1 MQVAPAVTTFL
12 FTDIEGSSR
21 LWEQDPERMRPALAR
36 HDALVRTAVE
46 HNRGTVVKMSGD
58 GVHAAFSDPLDA
70 VCASLELQRAL
81 ADSESTNGIAIH
93 VRCGLHA
100 GVTERR
106 DNDFF
111 GTAVN
116 RAARIMSTAHGGQV
130 LLSQAVA
137 VLVDERLPP
146 GVTLRDLGSLRLRD
160 LASPEHVYQLVHPQL
175 RQDFPAL
182 RSLEATPN
190 NLPLQVTSF
199 VGRERELAEVKKL
212 LANSRL
218 LTLLGVGGIGK
229 TRLSL
234 QVAADLMDDYPD
246 GVWFVELA
254 PLTDALLVPQAVA
267 SVLGVKEEAGR
278 PVVEALIKYVKSRRQ
293 LLILDNCEH
302 LLDACAELVK
312 QLLQAG
318 PSLRILASSRE
329 HLRVAGESTY
339 PVPALA
345 APDPYEKFIH
355 TTLTQY
361 EAARLFIDRALAA
374 QPAFEISQQNAI
386 AVAEVCHRLDG
397 IPLAIE
403 LAAARVRALPVG
415 TIASRLS
422 DRLRLL
428 AGGDRTALPRQQTL
442 RALIDWSFDLLGEQE
457 RTLFRRLA
465 VFAGGFTLE
474 AAEAVS
480 AVGDLDN
487 TDVLDVLTRLVEKSL
502 VVMEG
507 ESGRYRLLETVR
519 QYAQERLSESG
530 EEDEVRTQHL
540 QFHVALVERAMPE
553 LVGPEQGAW
562 LSRLDLERENILSAH
577 AWCDR
582 AHGGAETGLRL
593 VYAVKLYWISRGLLG
608 LGYRVT
614 VEALSRAAHE
624 PSSARCRALF
634 GAGQLACFMG
644 RYAEAR
650 RYLEESLTI
659 ARDIG
664 DRRRIAAVLQPLGVA
679 SLAQGDAA
687 TARGYAAEAL
697 EMARELGNKRELATA
712 LNVLA
717 AIHRVE
723 GRLDVAEPLYEN
735 VVALARELGDRESIA
750 IGLLNLAMASIGRGS
765 SDRARELLLEALAIA
780 EEIGSKQ
787 TGQSVLEVSAGLA
800 ALRKEWRYAARFY
813 GAAEA
818 QAEQTGLRR
827 DPADEAFLLP
837 LVANARAALNEV
849 DFAEADAA
857 GRALPYGSAL
867 VEARAW
873 LARGH

>member
-1 MQVAPAVTTFL
+1 MDSCSRHREAHGVQLASAVTTFL

-36 HDALVRTAVE
+36 HDAAVE

-70 VCASLELQRAL
+70 GCASLELQRAL
-81 ADSESTNGIAIH
+81 ADSESTNGIAIR

-182 RSLEATPN
+182 PSLEATPN

-199 VGRERELAEVKKL
+199 VGRERELAEVKKV

-278 PVVEALIKYVKSRRQ
+278 PVVEALLKYVKSRRQ

-318 PSLRILASSRE
+318 PNLRILASSRE
-329 HLRVAGESTY
+329 NLRVAGESTY

-361 EAARLFIDRALAA
+361 EAARLFIDRALAV
-374 QPAFEISQQNAI
+374 QPAFEISQQNAM

-403 LAAARVRALPVG
+403 LAA
-415 TIASRLS
+415 
-422 DRLRLL
+422 
-428 AGGDRTALPRQQTL
+428 
-442 RALIDWSFDLLGEQE
+442 
-457 RTLFRRLA
+457 
-465 VFAGGFTLE
+465 
-474 AAEAVS
+474 
-480 AVGDLDN
+480 
-487 TDVLDVLTRLVEKSL
+487 
-502 VVMEG
+502 
-507 ESGRYRLLETVR
+507 
-519 QYAQERLSESG
+519 
-530 EEDEVRTQHL
+530 
-540 QFHVALVERAMPE
+540 
-553 LVGPEQGAW
+553 
-562 LSRLDLERENILSAH
+562 
-577 AWCDR
+577 
-582 AHGGAETGLRL
+582 
-593 VYAVKLYWISRGLLG
+593 
-608 LGYRVT
+608 
-614 VEALSRAAHE
+614 
-624 PSSARCRALF
+624 
-634 GAGQLACFMG
+634 
-644 RYAEAR
+644 
-650 RYLEESLTI
+650 
-659 ARDIG
+659 
-664 DRRRIAAVLQPLGVA
+664 
-679 SLAQGDAA
+679 
-687 TARGYAAEAL
+687 
-697 EMARELGNKRELATA
+697 
-712 LNVLA
+712 
-717 AIHRVE
+717 
-723 GRLDVAEPLYEN
+723 
-735 VVALARELGDRESIA
+735 
-750 IGLLNLAMASIGRGS
+750 
-765 SDRARELLLEALAIA
+765 
-780 EEIGSKQ
+780 
-787 TGQSVLEVSAGLA
+787 
-800 ALRKEWRYAARFY
+800 
-813 GAAEA
+813 
-818 QAEQTGLRR
+818 
-827 DPADEAFLLP
+827 
-837 LVANARAALNEV
+837 
-849 DFAEADAA
+849 
-857 GRALPYGSAL
+857 
-867 VEARAW
+867 
-873 LARGH
+873 

>member
-1 MQVAPAVTTFL
+1 
-12 FTDIEGSSR
+12 
-21 LWEQDPERMRPALAR
+21 
-36 HDALVRTAVE
+36 
-46 HNRGTVVKMSGD
+46 
-58 GVHAAFSDPLDA
+58 
-70 VCASLELQRAL
+70 
-81 ADSESTNGIAIH
+81 
-93 VRCGLHA
+93 
-100 GVTERR
+100 
-106 DNDFF
+106 
-111 GTAVN
+111 
-116 RAARIMSTAHGGQV
+116 
-130 LLSQAVA
+130 
-137 VLVDERLPP
+137 
-146 GVTLRDLGSLRLRD
+146 
-160 LASPEHVYQLVHPQL
+160 
-175 RQDFPAL
+175 AL

-374 QPAFEISQQNAI
+374 RPAFEISQQNAI
-386 AVAEVCHRLDG
+386 AVAEGCHRLDG

-480 AVGDLDN
+480 AVGDLAN
-487 TDVLDVLTRLVEKSL
+487 SDVLDVLTHLVEKSL

-540 QFHVALVERAMPE
+540 QFHVALVESAMPE

-582 AHGGAETGLRL
+582 AYGGAETGLRL

-608 LGYRVT
+608 LRYRVT

-679 SLAQGDAA
+679 SLAQGDPA

-750 IGLLNLAMASIGRGS
+750 IGLLNLAMASIGRAA
-765 SDRARELLLEALAIA
+765 SDRA
-780 EEIGSKQ
+780 
-787 TGQSVLEVSAGLA
+787 
-800 ALRKEWRYAARFY
+800 
-813 GAAEA
+813 
-818 QAEQTGLRR
+818 
-827 DPADEAFLLP
+827 
-837 LVANARAALNEV
+837 
-849 DFAEADAA
+849 
-857 GRALPYGSAL
+857 
-867 VEARAW
+867 
-873 LARGH
+873 

>member
-1 MQVAPAVTTFL
+1 LKP
-12 FTDIEGSSR
+12 
-21 LWEQDPERMRPALAR
+21 
-36 HDALVRTAVE
+36 
-46 HNRGTVVKMSGD
+46 
-58 GVHAAFSDPLDA
+58 
-70 VCASLELQRAL
+70 
-81 ADSESTNGIAIH
+81 
-93 VRCGLHA
+93 
-100 GVTERR
+100 
-106 DNDFF
+106 
-111 GTAVN
+111 
-116 RAARIMSTAHGGQV
+116 
-130 LLSQAVA
+130 
-137 VLVDERLPP
+137 
-146 GVTLRDLGSLRLRD
+146 
-160 LASPEHVYQLVHPQL
+160 
-175 RQDFPAL
+175 
-182 RSLEATPN
+182 
-190 NLPLQVTSF
+190 
-199 VGRERELAEVKKL
+199 
-212 LANSRL
+212 
-218 LTLLGVGGIGK
+218 
-229 TRLSL
+229 
-234 QVAADLMDDYPD
+234 
-246 GVWFVELA
+246 
-254 PLTDALLVPQAVA
+254 
-267 SVLGVKEEAGR
+267 
-278 PVVEALIKYVKSRRQ
+278 
-293 LLILDNCEH
+293 
-302 LLDACAELVK
+302 
-312 QLLQAG
+312 
-318 PSLRILASSRE
+318 
-329 HLRVAGESTY
+329 
-339 PVPALA
+339 
-345 APDPYEKFIH
+345 
-355 TTLTQY
+355 Y
-361 EAARLFIDRALAA
+361 EAARLCIDRALAV
-374 QPAFEISQQNAI
+374 QPAFEISQQNAM

-415 TIASRLS
+415 TIAARLS

-480 AVGDLDN
+480 SVGDLDN

-540 QFHVALVERAMPE
+540 QFHVALVESAMPE

-800 ALRKEWRYAARFY
+800 ALRKEWRHAARFY